1 MMFNKDELKVI
12 SRALTSYNN
21 QLIETK
27 ETIEQDYL
35 PGDEKIREDIIERI
49 VNAANVDEKVQGEL
63 WKMIHGKEV
72 E

>member
-1 MMFNKDELKVI
+1 MFNKNELKVI

-27 ETIEQDYL
+27 ETIEEDYL
-35 PGDEKIREDIIERI
+35 PGDEEMIELLFERI
-49 VNAANVDEKVQGEL
+49 VDSAKVYEKVQEEL

-72 E
+72 K

>member
-1 MMFNKDELKVI
+1 MFNKDELKII

-35 PGDEKIREDIIERI
+35 PGDEKIREDIIDRI
-49 VNAANVDEKVQGEL
+49 VNAANVDEKVQEEL
-63 WKMIHGKEV
+63 WQMMHGKEV
-72 E
+72 K